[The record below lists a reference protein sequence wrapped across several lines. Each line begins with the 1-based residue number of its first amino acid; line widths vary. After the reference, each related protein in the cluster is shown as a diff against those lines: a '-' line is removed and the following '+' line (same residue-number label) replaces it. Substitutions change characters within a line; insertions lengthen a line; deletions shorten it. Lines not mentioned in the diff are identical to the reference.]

1 MKNFDSI
8 ALAAGWRQALQDAI
22 DSQNADDL
30 YDAIA
35 DNGFETKES
44 YQHGRD
50 VAWMTKYAKDIL
62 AGRVKVSASAIR
74 QHQVALAAVR
84 RELAEDGAVEIAVY
98 TSGKGWKRKKFS
110 SHDAAR
116 KWLEEHK
123 DEYEEVR
130 WMRES

>member
-84 RELAEDGAVEIAVY
+84 RELADGDDWDV
-98 TSGKGWKRKKFS
+98 SGDSTECKCGHTLSGHQQWGKLHPCTVCSCKQFK
-110 SHDAAR
+110 
-116 KWLEEHK
+116 LP
-123 DEYEEVR
+123 
-130 WMRES
+130 